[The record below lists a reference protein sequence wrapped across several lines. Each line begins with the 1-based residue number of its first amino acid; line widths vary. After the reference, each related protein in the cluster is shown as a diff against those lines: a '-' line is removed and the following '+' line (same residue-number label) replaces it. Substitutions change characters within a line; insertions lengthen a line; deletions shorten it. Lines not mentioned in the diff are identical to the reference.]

1 MACIKDI
8 TTYYVLYAFRY
19 PSGDDA
25 GRPGGTRGDAGT
37 DGDDDSRVGLN
48 RPWVFFVLLRLLT
61 TVVPDISRLD
71 RRFADVTPPPGKQ
84 AALRRAR

>member
-37 DGDDDSRVGLN
+37 DGDDDSGSEGDSEDDSGTDAEPVSRERRPLGAHRGVN
-48 RPWVFFVLLRLLT
+48 RG
-61 TVVPDISRLD
+61 
-71 RRFADVTPPPGKQ
+71 VTD
-84 AALRRAR
+84 ALFGA